1 MVLTITSLSC
11 SDFCLLLIGVGAW
24 VMSGARRSGAIG
36 AAAVFFGDATL
47 LASRAAAVRVTNST
61 LVATSALD
69 TVTTSDEVSKF
80 FKTMGQRSPAVLR
93 EFLCLLLRNLR

>member
-1 MVLTITSLSC
+1 
-11 SDFCLLLIGVGAW
+11 
-24 VMSGARRSGAIG
+24 MSGARFSRAVG

-69 TVTTSDEVSKF
+69 TVTTSAEVSKS
-80 FKTMGQRSPAVLR
+80 FKLTGERSPAVLS
-93 EFLCLLLRNLR
+93 EVLCLHLRRLR